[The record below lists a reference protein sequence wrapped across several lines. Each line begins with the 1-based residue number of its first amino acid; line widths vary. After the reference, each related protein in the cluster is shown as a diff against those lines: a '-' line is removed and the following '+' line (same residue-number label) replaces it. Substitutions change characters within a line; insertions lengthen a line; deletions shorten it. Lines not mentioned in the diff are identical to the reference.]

1 MQKHL
6 ALKTA
11 YLLALALFFQTSLV
25 QQSFAQ
31 KKSQAK
37 PSSAPAAQSAQA
49 PAKSPLSQEYIVQN
63 LRAFTKLYGYVR
75 YFHPSDEATRVDWNK
90 FAIYGVNKV
99 KNAPN
104 QEALKTTLEELFLPI
119 APTLQILKKGEKP
132 KTDAVPGNIAQHQV
146 VSWQHKG
153 MGLGVVQNQY
163 TMYKSIRLNR
173 DNVEPSNNAETFG
186 TILQTIGYNSTR
198 ATLDLEN
205 LRGKQIKMTGA
216 LKVFSPNNNG
226 TGHLWLRV
234 DKSKG
239 RGFFDNMQD
248 RPAKTNQWAEYSIIG
263 TVDSAASGISFGPML
278 IGKGNVFADDIRLFT
293 RTSSLEEWKPFVI
306 ENGSFEQYQKQDEK
320 TTFGG
325 WSSRSSAYTFTPRTE
340 AYHGATSILIKDKSQ
355 DPVIFRGE
363 LFSSRPQTSETLL
376 KELGNGVYC
385 ALPVALYAA
394 DSLSATLGSST
405 QSTAAFS
412 QLITEL
418 STIKSDSASIEQ
430 EATRLANVVM
440 AWNVLQ
446 HSYPYFDVIGTNWND
461 VLTNTLAKTLQTTS
475 GEEFAKVMRSQLTE
489 KLRDGHADYS
499 YYPRQMLY
507 LPIKA
512 QMVEGQL
519 VVIAS
524 QDSALKRGDV
534 LQMIDGKDV
543 KTLVAEEEALIS
555 GTPQWKRSQAPW
567 KMLYGTNGEALIR
580 INRGGEEMNVRAM
593 RLFGKR
599 VEEYPAFKQI
609 RGAGKTDA
617 VWYVDLSQIELKE
630 FSSKLSEFAEAKGLI
645 FDLRGYP
652 NSNHNILSYLTDTP
666 LRSAQWNIPQI
677 LYPDQE
683 RIAGY
688 DTTGRWTLFPMGPR
702 MKGKIVFLTG
712 GGAISYAESVM
723 GIVEHYKLGEIVGEA
738 TAGAN
743 GNVNSMKLLGN
754 TSIRWTGMKVLKH
767 DGSQHHLV
775 GIKPTVPAACT
786 IKGVQEGRDE
796 VLEKALSLIP

>member
-1 MQKHL
+1 MNKYF
-6 ALKTA
+6 ARCAA
-11 YLLALALFFQTSLV
+11 YLLMFAISIGI
-25 QQSFAQ
+25 SFAQ
-31 KKSQAK
+31 KKS
-37 PSSAPAAQSAQA
+37 
-49 PAKSPLSQEYIVQN
+49 PAKQSTVLPPASNAAKATVSIPTIPLSQEYIVEN

-75 YFHPSDEATRVDWNK
+75 YFHPSDEALRVDWNK
-90 FAIYGVNKV
+90 FALYGVTKV

-104 QEALKTTLEELFLPI
+104 QQALKTTLEELFLPI

-132 KTDAVPGNIAQHQV
+132 KPNAVPGNITQHQV
-146 VSWQHKG
+146 VAWQHKG
-153 MGLGVVQNQY
+153 MGIGVEQNAY

-173 DNVEPSNNAETFG
+173 DNIEPSNNAETFG
-186 TILQTIGYNSTR
+186 TIVQTIGYQSTR
-198 ATLDLEN
+198 ATLDLER

-234 DKSKG
+234 DKQKS

-293 RTSSLEEWKPFVI
+293 RTSSSEEWKPFAI
-306 ENGSFEQYQKQDEK
+306 ENGSFELHQKQDGK
-320 TTFGG
+320 TTFTG
-325 WSSRSSAYTFTPRTE
+325 WGSRNTSYTVTPVAE
-340 AYHGATSILIKDKSQ
+340 AYHGETSILIKDKSQ

-363 LFSSRPQTSETLL
+363 LFSSRPQTGETLL

-385 ALPVALYAA
+385 ALPLALYAG
-394 DSLSATLGSST
+394 DSLSATSGSSAE
-405 QSTAAFS
+405 STAAFS

-418 STIKSDSASIEQ
+418 ASVKSDSASIEQ

-440 AWNVLQ
+440 GWNVLQ
-446 HSYPYFDVIGTNWND
+446 HSYPYFDVVGTDWNG
-461 VLTNTLAKTLQTTS
+461 VLTSTLANTLKISS
-475 GEEFAKVMRSQLTE
+475 GEEFIKVMRQMTE
-489 KLRDGHADYS
+489 KLRDGHADYYS
-499 YYPRQMLY
+499 QMRQRLF

-512 QMVEGQL
+512 EILEGKL

-524 QDSALKRGDV
+524 EDAALKRGDV
-534 LQMIDGKDV
+534 ILSIDGKDV
-543 KTLVAEEEALIS
+543 LPIIAEEEALIS
-555 GTPQWKRSQAPW
+555 GTPQWKRSQAAW
-567 KMLYGTNGEALIR
+567 KALSGASGDALVR

-593 RLFGKR
+593 RLFAKK

-609 RGAGKTDA
+609 RGTGKTDA
-617 VWYVDLSQIELKE
+617 VWYVDLSQIDMMTE
-630 FSSKLSEFAEAKGLI
+630 FNTKLSEFAEAKGLI

-652 NSNHNILSYLTDTP
+652 NSNHNILRHLTDTP
-666 LRSAQWNIPQI
+666 LRSAQWNVPQI

-688 DTTGRWTLFPMGPR
+688 DTTGRWTLFPFGPR
-702 MKGKIVFLTG
+702 LKGKIVFLTG

-723 GIVEHYKLGEIVGEA
+723 GIVEHYKLGEIVGET

-743 GNVNSMKLLGN
+743 GNVNSMRLLGN
-754 TSIRWTGMKVLKH
+754 TSMRWTGMKVLKH
-767 DGSQHHLV
+767 DGSQHHLI
-775 GIKPTVPAACT
+775 GIKPTVPAVRT
-786 IKGVQEGRDE
+786 VKGVQEGRDE